1 MFMQVIY
8 PAALCFRQITCLAA
22 QVGTVVLLVVFA
34 ESAWAE
40 SGTREQTSPTKPA
53 ASASQRVYA
62 NLDLAD
68 SNPYLP
74 SSHSHSKLPVAAKGY
89 SVVALR
95 DQQKWVEGLATRH
108 AFFDGQIYW
117 FANQRE
123 KDIFIAAPEKYAPVL
138 GGDCIV
144 SYAETGKRI
153 PGDPR
158 FGVVHRGRIYL
169 FASALLRER
178 FQNNTDRYT
187 SKDIAHDG
195 NCIVCKVD
203 LQKEIQGLPATVA
216 TVGGVRYFFAGSHQ
230 RAIFGANPSRYGA
243 MAMSHAQ
250 SAGLSAGANQS
261 SPYKDD
267 SQQKMIPTKNS
278 ADQQA
283 MANAKPLKD
292 KPATDGPEK
301 KEAIPDGKLAMEGYC
316 PVSIKE
322 QGIWVRGKLNFPVE
336 LNNKIYLL
344 AGEEQ
349 KEKFETDPKPY
360 LPVLGG
366 DCIVSLVEKDQRI
379 AGSVFYTKQSKDKGQ
394 LYLFAG
400 AREKRSFEANP
411 TAYLEAAKTEATPA
425 Q

>member
-1 MFMQVIY
+1 MFMQAIY
-8 PAALCFRQITCLAA
+8 SLTQCLRQLTCLAA
-22 QVGTVVLLVVFA
+22 QVVTVVLLVAFA
-34 ESAWAE
+34 GSAWAE
-40 SGTREQTSPTKPA
+40 SGTREPPSQTQPA
-53 ASASQRVYA
+53 PGASQRVYTEP
-62 NLDLAD
+62 NLTDT
-68 SNPYLP
+68 NPYLP
-74 SSHSHSKLPVAAKGY
+74 FSHSHTKLPVAAKGY

-95 DQQKWVEGLATRH
+95 DQQKWIEGLATRH
-108 AFFDGQIYW
+108 VFFDGQIYW

-138 GGDCIV
+138 GGDCLV
-144 SYAETGKRI
+144 SYSETGKRI

-169 FASALLRER
+169 FASELLRER
-178 FQNNTDRYT
+178 FQNNTERYT
-187 SKDIAHDG
+187 SEDIAHNG

-216 TVGGVRYFFAGSHQ
+216 TVGGLRYYFAGSHQ
-230 RAIFGANPSRYGA
+230 RATFGANPSRYGA
-243 MAMSHAQ
+243 MAMGHAQ
-250 SAGLSAGANQS
+250 GSGSPAVANKAPPQ
-261 SPYKDD
+261 KGDG
-267 SQQKMIPTKNS
+267 QQKMIPAANAK
-278 ADQQA
+278 DQQA
-283 MANAKPLKD
+283 LADAKPLAD
-292 KPATDGPEK
+292 EAANDE

-349 KEKFETDPKPY
+349 KEKFENNPKLY
-360 LPVLGG
+360 LPILGG
-366 DCIVSLVEKDQRI
+366 DCIVSLVEKEQRI
-379 AGSVFYTKQSKDKGQ
+379 AGSVFYSKQSKDKGQ
-394 LYLFAG
+394 LFLFAG
-400 AREKRSFEANP
+400 AKEKRSFEANP